1 MKRTEIKPREILAH
15 QHGSYDYPSPVAV
28 IDTETLWTRQ
38 HSLSS
43 TSYSRAAGW
52 KCSYDRLYR
61 RKTGW
66 LVVRPDLNG
75 PRLDHQVLEL
85 LHHWLAALPEKI
97 DETFVNDLANRMP
110 DGLYLSIAAS
120 RDLRGDWESVKA
132 AEDAKRKIQRRE
144 EEARRR
150 HLSAR
155 RARIDEVKTAISA
168 RTGAPSTVSDAGGD
182 RVTIDLAVL
191 KQLLDATTTTPER
204 TER

>member
-1 MKRTEIKPREILAH
+1 MKRTEIKSHEILAH
-15 QHGSYDYPSPVAV
+15 QRGSYDYPSPVAV

-61 RKTGW
+61 RATGW
-66 LVVRPDLNG
+66 LVVRPDLSG
-75 PRLDHQVLEL
+75 PQLDQALEL
-85 LHHWLAALPEKI
+85 LRQWLAALPEEI
-97 DETFVNDLANRMP
+97 NETVVNDLANRMP

-182 RVTIDLAVL
+182 RVAIDLAVL